1 MENKSRLK
9 YLHLPCKIP
18 SSDKL
23 TTLFLWTI
31 SMLCMCV
38 YLCVF
43 SFTVFLLPKTVFIT
57 QALLQVQGWNLFLHL
72 FLTLMWLTATWKGI
86 LINSFQQAASLF
98 LSSCFY
104 LSLIYTSGKSCLP
117 QTSKCKQR
125 CRKWVRKGNISSTKM
140 ILTLFPDVCTG

>member
-31 SMLCMCV
+31 SMFCMCV
-38 YLCVF
+38 F
-43 SFTVFLLPKTVFIT
+43 SLTIFLLPKTVFIT
-57 QALLQVQGWNLFLHL
+57 QSLLQIQGWNLFLHF

-86 LINSFQQAASLF
+86 LINSFQQATSLF

-104 LSLIYTSGKSCLP
+104 FSLIYTSGKSCLP
-117 QTSKCKQR
+117 QTSKCKQG
-125 CRKWVRKGNISSTKM
+125 CRKWVRKVNISSTKM
-140 ILTLFPDVCTG
+140 ILTLSPDVCNG